1 MTNLFK
7 RKYFIQQR
15 TQACIQ
21 LYSDPSYFYQQWLND
36 MVAMV
41 SVAHE
46 LDAFEITMTIERL
59 FFVFLFS

>member
-1 MTNLFK
+1 MFKANILFNNVH
-7 RKYFIQQR
+7 
-15 TQACIQ
+15 TAQACIQ

-46 LDAFEITMTIERL
+46 LDAFEITMTIDRL